1 MIKPHVTRRMIGI
14 VVALFFSTLFMHPL
28 MAGGVYYTDTDNEDN
43 AGSGVAD
50 NDMDVSV
57 GRGDANHPIEFNID
71 VSGDLPTTS
80 AVLTVRAN
88 DVDEEQGEIDN
99 IYFNG
104 TLLEKL
110 TGTNNTWSTTAFT
123 LDPALVV
130 SGNNQVQ
137 VDVDVEDGGWIVTVD
152 WAQLLI
158 DGGAAA
164 DGDTG
169 NISITNVTIAG
180 GTVTID
186 TQVEVQAITGGNYTL
201 ELNLIDPDGNALDVL
216 SDSFSATAGETLLRD
231 NSTSYSLSGVSGVY
245 EIQAQLFFEDGSGF
259 MVQQDIEI
267 RQFYHEQNVGPTDLD
282 NDGLSDSDEATLG
295 SNPDDPDSDGD
306 GLDDASEVGGDVSNP
321 LDSDG
326 DGMIDALESSIDDT
340 DGDGTVDQ
348 DDAEN
353 TDPCVPDAG
362 SAACLAIDLDDDDDG
377 IPDTLEGS
385 GAVDTDGD
393 GIPDSLDLDS
403 DNDGLFDLIES
414 GADVT
419 GLDSDND
426 GVIDASNSFGG
437 NRLADVLETT
447 ADSGTINYSLLDT
460 DGDTTPD
467 FRDLDS
473 DGDGQNDVS
482 EAGGSDPD
490 EDGVIGSATPTVD
503 GNGVP
508 TGGGLTPPDYN
519 SDGVPDYLDSNDT
532 DSDGVVDSLDLDL
545 DNDGIPNTAEGN
557 GLLHSD
563 SDGTPDSLDLD
574 ADGDGLFD
582 IVEAGGSDANDD
594 GLVDGFSD
602 GNADGLDDAI
612 AASPL
617 PLTDSNSD
625 DTPDFQD
632 ATDSDGDGLVDS
644 VDLDDDN
651 DAILDSVEGNE
662 AFDTDDDG
670 VPDSLDLDSDND
682 GLFDLIESGATTSG
696 LDSDNDGRI
705 DSGNAVGANG
715 VTDLVETGVD
725 SGSVN
730 YTLLDSDSDGVANF
744 RDLDSDGD
752 GLFDLLEAG
761 GSDGDSDGRIDGF
774 SDLDSDGLHDVFSG
788 SPLSPPDS
796 DDDTVLDYLDLDSDN
811 DGLYDVLEAGGADD
825 DGDGLLGSSPQ
836 SVSSDGLASGSGL
849 FQLDSDSDGVAD
861 LHDLDSD
868 NDGIPDVTEAGGSDA
883 DGDGRVG
890 TGAPVVDTQGV
901 TSAPMVVTDTDGDN
915 TPNQLDIDADGDGLL
930 DIVEGG
936 GVDSNGDGRVDGF
949 SDGDGDGLDDPTAVT
964 PLPLP
969 DMDGDGIADFLDND
983 DQDNDGIPDTADL
996 DLDNDGI
1003 PNDLE
1008 GNGAV
1013 DSDADGIADFRDL
1026 DSDNDGLYDLY
1037 ESGADSTI
1045 LDTDGDG
1052 RIDGTWSVG
1061 GNGIADTVE
1070 SSVDSGSIGY
1080 NGGVLLDTDNDGIA
1094 DFRDLDSDN
1103 DGLYDVTESGGG
1115 DADNDGVLGSGTPA
1129 VNGDGEAS
1137 GSGVTPPDSDGDG
1150 VDDQRDLDSDNDGVA
1165 DVIEAGGSD
1174 TDGDG
1179 LPGSG
1184 TPAVDPNT
1192 GVPLSDGGLLLL
1204 DTDGDGTPDTLD
1216 LDSDGD
1222 GVFDLIEAAVNG
1234 SDSSPRDG
1242 VLDSSTDSNGNG
1254 LDDSLEGVAL
1264 NLLDS
1269 DGDGTPDRIDN
1280 TEGDGQPLQT
1290 GLNGV
1295 GGCAMGSG
1303 RAVDPLLA
1311 LLVVMALAYLGL
1323 GRSKLR
1329 EVRVKSTSLIN
1340 PVVLPLL
1347 VSGLLLTSQPLNA
1360 ESNST
1365 ENPWYAGIGLGLSRL
1380 EPDRNGSLYEVDDKS
1395 SEGFKLTLGYDY
1407 SERISIEGYYSDL
1420 GEAAMSPHGVVSYKD
1435 LGASGLYY
1443 IYQQQ
1448 DDRHKG
1454 LEAFVKAGLG
1464 WMENDTSLPYER
1476 LHNSHVMFGL
1486 GAVYTLGNGLSLRAD
1501 LDLYD
1506 EDSQFFILSI
1516 MQRFG
1521 SSSDE

>member
-1 MIKPHVTRRMIGI
+1 MTNPRFVRRMIGI
-14 VVALFFSTLFMHPL
+14 VVSLIFLTLLSHPL
-28 MAGGVYYTDTDNEDN
+28 LAGGVYYTDTDNEDN

-50 NDMDVSV
+50 NDVDAYL
-57 GRGDANHPIEFNID
+57 GRSDANAPIEFNIN

-99 IYFNG
+99 VSFNG
-104 TLLEKL
+104 TFLEKL
-110 TGTNNTWSTTAFT
+110 TGTDGTWSTTAFMI
-123 LDPALVV
+123 DPALVV
-130 SGNNQVQ
+130 SGNNLVE
-137 VDVDVEDGGWIVTVD
+137 VEIDVNDAGWRVTVD

-169 NISITNVTIAG
+169 NISITDVTIAG

-186 TQVEVQAITGGNYTL
+186 TQVEVQAITGGNYIL
-201 ELNLIDPDGNALDVL
+201 EINLIDPDGNAVDVL
-216 SDSFSATAGETLLRD
+216 SDSFTATAGETLLRD
-231 NSTSYSLSGVSGVY
+231 NSTSYDLSGVTGVY
-245 EIQAQLFFEDGSGF
+245 EIQAQLFHEDGSGF

-267 RQFYHEQNVGPTDLD
+267 RYFYHEQNVGPTDLD

-295 SNPDDPDSDGD
+295 TDPDDTDSDGD
-306 GLDDASEVGGDVSNP
+306 GVDDATEVGGDVSNP
-321 LDSDG
+321 ADSDG
-326 DGMIDALESSIDDT
+326 DGIIDALESSIDDA

-348 DDAEN
+348 DDADN

-362 SAACLAIDLDDDDDG
+362 SAACLVIDLDDDNDG

-414 GADVT
+414 GGDVT

-426 GVIDASNSFGG
+426 GVIDAGNSFGS
-437 NRLADVLETT
+437 NRLADALETT
-447 ADSGTINYSLLDT
+447 ADSGTINYTLRDT
-460 DGDTTPD
+460 DNDTIPD

-473 DGDGQNDVS
+473 DGDGQNDVT

-490 EDGVIGSATPTVD
+490 EDGLIGSGTPTVD
-503 GNGVP
+503 SNGVP
-508 TGGGLTPPDYN
+508 AGGGLTPSDYD
-519 SDGVPDYLDSNDT
+519 SDGTPDYLDSSDT

-545 DNDGIPNTAEGN
+545 DNDGIPNTSEGD
-557 GLLHSD
+557 GLVHSD
-563 SDGTPDSLDLD
+563 SDGIPDSLDLD

-582 IVEAGGSDANDD
+582 IVEAGGTDADNDGQVD
-594 GLVDGFSD
+594 GLSD
-602 GNADGLDDAI
+602 SNADGLDDSI

-625 DTPDFQD
+625 GTPDFQD
-632 ATDSDGDGLVDS
+632 ATDSDGDGLVDT

-651 DAILDSVEGNE
+651 DGILDSVEGSE
-662 AFDTDDDG
+662 SVDTDADG

-682 GLFDLIESGATTSG
+682 GLFDLVESGAASGG

-705 DSGNAVGANG
+705 DSAHAVGANG
-715 VTDLVETGVD
+715 IANVLETSTD

-730 YTLLDSDSDGVANF
+730 YPLLDSDSDGVANF

-752 GLFDLLEAG
+752 GLYDLLEAG
-761 GSDGDSDGRIDGF
+761 GTDSNNDGRIDGLG
-774 SDLDSDGLHDVFSG
+774 DADSDGLHDAFAG

-796 DDDTVLDYLDLDSDN
+796 DSDTVANYLDLDSDN
-811 DGLYDVLEAGGADD
+811 DGLYDVTEAGGADD
-825 DGDGLLGSSPQ
+825 EGDGLLGSSPQ
-836 SVSSDGLASGSGL
+836 SVNSDGVASGSGL
-849 FQLDSDSDGVAD
+849 AQLDSDSDGVAD

-868 NDGIPDVTEAGGSDA
+868 NDGIPDVTEVGGT
-883 DGDGRVG
+883 DGDGDGQVG
-890 TGAPVVDTQGV
+890 TGTPAVNAQGV
-901 TSAPMVVTDTDGDN
+901 TDAPMVATDTDGDH
-915 TPNQLDIDADGDGLL
+915 TPNQLDTDADGDGLL

-936 GVDSNGDGRVDGF
+936 GVDSNADGRVDGF
-949 SDGDGDGLDDPTAVT
+949 TDGDGDGLDDPTAVT

-983 DQDNDGIPDTADL
+983 DQDNDGVPDTVDL

-1013 DSDADGIADFRDL
+1013 DSDADGIADIRDL
-1026 DSDNDGLYDLY
+1026 DSDNDGLHDLY
-1037 ESGADSTI
+1037 ESGADSAT
-1045 LDTDGDG
+1045 LDADGDG
-1052 RIDGTWSVG
+1052 RIDGVWSVG

-1080 NGGVLLDTDNDGIA
+1080 NGGVLLDTDSDSVA

-1103 DGLYDVTESGGG
+1103 DGLYDVTEGGG
-1115 DADNDGVLGSGTPA
+1115 SDADNDGLLGSGTPA
-1129 VNGDGEAS
+1129 VNGDGEAP
-1137 GSGVTPPDSDGDG
+1137 GSGATAPDSDGDG
-1150 VDDQRDLDSDNDGVA
+1150 VADQRDLDSDNDGVA

-1174 TDGDG
+1174 GDGDG

-1184 TPAVDPNT
+1184 TPSVDPNT
-1192 GVPLSDGGLLLL
+1192 GVPLIGGGLLPL
-1204 DTDGDGTPDTLD
+1204 DTDGDGTRDALD

-1222 GVFDLIEAAVNG
+1222 GAFDLLEAGVTG
-1234 SDSSPRDG
+1234 TDTSPRDG
-1242 VLDSSTDSNGNG
+1242 VLDTMTDSNGNG
-1254 LDDSLEGVAL
+1254 LDDSLEGVVL
-1264 NLLDS
+1264 SLPDS
-1269 DGDGTPDRIDN
+1269 DGDGTPDISDA
-1280 TEGDGQPLQT
+1280 TAGGEQPLQT
-1290 GLNGV
+1290 GLSGV
-1295 GGCAMGSG
+1295 GGCTLGSG
-1303 RAVDPLLA
+1303 GAVDPLLP
-1311 LLVVMALAYLGL
+1311 LLVMMALAYLGL
-1323 GRSKLR
+1323 GSSKR
-1329 EVRVKSTSLIN
+1329 PEVKMKDASLTH
-1340 PVVLPLL
+1340 LALMPLL
-1347 VSGLLLTSQPLNA
+1347 VSGLLLISQPLNA
-1360 ESNST
+1360 EPNRT
-1365 ENPWYAGIGLGLSRL
+1365 ENPWYAGVGLGLSRL
-1380 EPDRNGSLYEVDDKS
+1380 DPDRNGSLYEVDDKS
-1395 SEGFKLTLGYDY
+1395 SEGFKLTLGYDW
-1407 SERISIEGYYSDL
+1407 SERISFEGYYSDL
-1420 GEAAMSPHGVVSYKD
+1420 GEAGMSPQGEVSYKD

-1443 IYQQQ
+1443 FYQQQ

-1454 LEAFVKAGLG
+1454 LEAFIKAGLG
-1464 WMENDTSLPYER
+1464 WMKNDSDLPYER
-1476 LHNSHVMFGL
+1476 VHNSHVMFGL
-1486 GAVYTLGNGLSLRAD
+1486 GGAYTFDNGLSLRAD

-1506 EDSQFFILSI
+1506 KDSQFFILSV

-1521 SSSDE
+1521 STSEE